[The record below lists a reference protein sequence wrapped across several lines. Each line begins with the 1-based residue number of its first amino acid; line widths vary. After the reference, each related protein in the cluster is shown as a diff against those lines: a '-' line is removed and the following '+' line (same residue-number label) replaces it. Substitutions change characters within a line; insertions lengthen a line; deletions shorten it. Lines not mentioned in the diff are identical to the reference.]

1 MKTLIVGASG
11 ATGKLL
17 VEELLS
23 ARKEVKII
31 VRPTANIPDTW
42 LYNEQLHIIRGNISE
57 MNLEEMTEIVSD
69 CDAFASCLGHNLTFK
84 GIFRKPWKLVTDA
97 VQLICEAISR
107 SNPEKEVK
115 FVLMNTVGNQN
126 RDINEHVSTAQ
137 KIVIAVI
144 RTLLPPQADNEKAS
158 DYLRLKVGQKD
169 PKIEWAIVRPDALIN
184 EKSVTEYNQHPSPV
198 RSAIFNPGETSRINV
213 AHFMAQLI
221 LDDDLW
227 EEWKGKMP
235 VIYNVEISW

>member
-57 MNLEEMTEIVSD
+57 MNLEEMTEIVTD
-69 CDAFASCLGHNLTFK
+69 CDGFASCLGHNLTLK
-84 GIFRKPWKLVTDA
+84 GMFGHPRRLVTEA
-97 VQLICEAISR
+97 VQLISKAISKN
-107 SNPEKEVK
+107 NPAKAVK

-158 DYLRLKVGQKD
+158 DYLRLQIGQKN
-169 PKIEWAIVRPDALIN
+169 PKIEWVTVRPDALNN
-184 EKSVTEYNQHPSPV
+184 EKTVTEYNLHPSPI

-213 AHFMAQLI
+213 AHFMTQLI
-221 LDDDLW
+221 LDDNLW
-227 EEWKGKMP
+227 KEWKGRMP
-235 VIYNVEISW
+235 VIYNVETSI